1 MGWKTSH
8 PQETKTAPSSFPSP
22 LQNSQTPSLLLS
34 PFPNSNPGIV
44 QLSIRPT
51 VTSFFLISSCLA
63 NCTGFP
69 CRLKPPNLCSH
80 SWHFPCPLLL
90 WLYSNVTVR
99 RAWTDPH
106 IQSTMDSY
114 PAIFLLFALTP
125 EIASVSYLCI
135 LFAYMPPWLVD
146 SRRNSR
152 RISFTHPCILQAQ

>member
-90 WLYSNVTVR
+90 WLYSNVTV
-99 RAWTDPH
+99 AEPGLTPYPVYNGFLSCHFLTLCPDPRNCKC
-106 IQSTMDSY
+106 
-114 PAIFLLFALTP
+114 LLFVYFVC
-125 EIASVSYLCI
+125 IYVS
-135 LFAYMPPWLVD
+135 LVG
-146 SRRNSR
+146 R
-152 RISFTHPCILQAQ
+152 LQKKF